1 MNSTAQFR
9 SFAEF
14 YPYYLG
20 EHSNPTCRRLHFV
33 GTSLVIALLAYT
45 IGSGKWLLLLA
56 VPLFGYGFAWIGH
69 FFFEKNRPAT
79 FTYPLYSL
87 IGDFAMFRDILLGK
101 ISL

>member
-1 MNSTAQFR
+1 MNRTVQYR

-33 GTSLVIALLAYT
+33 GTSLVIALLAYS
-45 IGSGKWLLLLA
+45 IASASWLLLLA
-56 VPLFGYGFAWIGH
+56 LPVVGYGFAWIGH
-69 FFFEKNRPAT
+69 YFFEKNRPAT
-79 FTYPLYSL
+79 FTHPLYSL